1 MRRRAIVA
9 IAAAAAAAA
18 VWLLAT
24 GFSDETSPTGEV
36 AAIFDNAQF
45 VVPGEDVKLGGVA
58 IGEIASVTL
67 DPSMRARVVLKL
79 DPRFTPFRADATCSI
94 EPQSLI
100 GERFIQCTPG
110 TPTAP
115 RLPVIDGLP
124 TVPVQRT
131 SAPIDIDLV
140 LATFKGSRTERLR
153 LVLNELGVG
162 LAGRADDVNAV
173 VRRANPAL
181 QQTRRM
187 LNVIRGQRARIAP
200 LIQDAN
206 DTLTALDRGRD
217 HIAAFVSSA
226 RRTTEITA
234 GRRRE
239 LQTGLRGLPALL
251 RTWRPALRRFGDT
264 ARDARPIV
272 ADLSAA
278 APQLERVA
286 VSLPDFS
293 RDGRPALDRLGA
305 ASDAGRRAIA
315 PSRPIVRRLRTFART
330 ARPVAESL
338 RVLSENLR
346 TRGVLEGANEFL
358 FNATG
363 ILARFDKV
371 SHIAVAE
378 AIVNPCAVYVAYPTP
393 GCDGHFGGDVR
404 GQPRRTRE
412 RPSPG
417 PEAPV
422 PARPTPNDKPSASPP
437 SAQQPPPSQLK
448 IPGLPDIP
456 LPPRIGDPVEA
467 AGDLLDYLLSP

>member
-1 MRRRAIVA
+1 VVA
-9 IAAAAAAAA
+9 SAAA
-18 VWLLAT
+18 VWLLAA
-24 GFSDETSPTGEV
+24 GFSPESSHPGEV

-58 IGEIASVTL
+58 IGKIASVTL
-67 DPSMRARVVLKL
+67 DPSMRARLVLKL

-140 LATFKGSRTERLR
+140 LATFKASRAERLR

-162 LAGRADDVNAV
+162 LAGRADDLNAV

-181 QQTRRM
+181 QETRRM
-187 LNVIRGQRARIAP
+187 LDVIRGQRARIAP

-206 DTLTALDRGRD
+206 DTLTALERGRD

-234 GRRRE
+234 RRQRD
-239 LQTGLRGLPALL
+239 LRSGLHGLPALL
-251 RTWRPALRRFGDT
+251 RTWRPALSRFGDT
-264 ARDARPIV
+264 ARDVRPIV

-278 APQLERVA
+278 APQLQRLA
-286 VSLPDFS
+286 ISLPAFS
-293 RDGRPALDRLGA
+293 RDGRPALDRLA
-305 ASDAGRRAIA
+305 SASDAGRRAIA

-404 GQPRRTRE
+404 GQPRRARE

-417 PEAPV
+417 PEATA
-422 PARPTPNDKPSASPP
+422 PARPMATVKPSVSSSPTQQLPQP
-437 SAQQPPPSQLK
+437 SHLTL
-448 IPGLPDIP
+448 PGLPDIP
-456 LPPRIGDPVEA
+456 LPPRIGDPVRA